1 MRYPDLKG
9 KVAVVTG
16 SGAGIGRAAVLA
28 FAREGANVAIVD
40 WNEQLGQATVEEVR
54 RLAPAEAGQDSGR
67 AIFIKADVSKAA
79 DAQNI
84 AQATFDAFGRID
96 ILHNNAG
103 IQTYGTVVST
113 DEDTWDR
120 TLSVNLKSIYLVSK
134 YVIPH
139 IIERGGGA
147 VINTA
152 SIQAWACLA
161 NSAAYV
167 ASKGGVLA
175 LTREMALDFAPH
187 KIRVNSILPGSIDT
201 PMLQFAASQEAEPD
215 RAKVIEDWGK
225 GYPLGRVGTPEEVAA
240 LVVFLA
246 SDAAAYITGS
256 PFFIDGGMAAKL
268 F

>member
-16 SGAGIGRAAVLA
+16 GGAGIGRATVLT
-28 FAREGANVAIVD
+28 FAREGANVAVVD
-40 WNEQLGQATVEEVR
+40 WNETVGQATVEEVA
-54 RLAPAEAGQDSGR
+54 RLAPTEPGQELGK

-79 DAQNI
+79 DAERI
-84 AQATFDAFGRID
+84 AQTAFEAFGRID

-134 YVIPH
+134 YIIPY
-139 IIERGGGA
+139 IINMGGGA
-147 VINTA
+147 IINTA

-175 LTREMALDFAPH
+175 LTREMSLDFAPH

-215 RAKVIEDWGK
+215 KSKVIEDWGK
-225 GYPLGRVGTPEEVAA
+225 GYPLGRVGTAEEVAA
-240 LVVFLA
+240 LITFLA
-246 SDAAAYITGS
+246 SDAATYITGS